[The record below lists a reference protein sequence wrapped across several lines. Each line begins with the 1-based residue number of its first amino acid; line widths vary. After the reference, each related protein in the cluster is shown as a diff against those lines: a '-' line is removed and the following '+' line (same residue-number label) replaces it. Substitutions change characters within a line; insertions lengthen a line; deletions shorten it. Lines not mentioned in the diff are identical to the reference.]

1 MTVKLTAEQHEA
13 ICREDGKLVRAI
25 DEAANTTYV
34 LVPEDVFERVR
45 TLLGEPTRTAAEQRF
60 HLREMGR
67 RAGWDDPEMDV
78 YNDLDPRKS

>member
-25 DEAANTTYV
+25 DEAANTSYV
-34 LVPEDVFERVR
+34 LVPEEVFERVR
-45 TLLGEPTRTAAEQRF
+45 TLFDDSSRSAAEQRF

-78 YNDLDPRKS
+78 YNDLAPS

>member
-25 DEAANTTYV
+25 DEAANTSYV
-34 LVPEDVFERVR
+34 LVPEEVFERVR
-45 TLLGEPTRTAAEQRF
+45 TLFDDSSRSEAEQRF

-78 YNDLDPRKS
+78 YNDLAPS